1 MSFDGR
7 HWLTFLAFAGYVSG
21 RAKIDVI
28 MPPNSLNHRV
38 MVAERQT
45 VMLQCS
51 HYSKLPYWWKCS
63 SGQYSKLPNR
73 TKVHMISSVKLSDAA
88 YYACGGQQKSSWSQE
103 VEVVVTALS
112 GSDKIPVTCAASSNT
127 EAAIIST
134 SIAASTS
141 TSTNTAATFLGSN
154 PTVPQQWTSTQ
165 AKTHHVDQ
173 GHTTANAT
181 SDFDSVI
188 PNKSTKTSLTITS
201 KRPDLSA
208 TNRKTG
214 SATQDGP
221 KTVLIIT
228 ITILSTVFFHCC
240 CSVE

>member
-1 MSFDGR
+1 
-7 HWLTFLAFAGYVSG
+7 
-21 RAKIDVI
+21 
-28 MPPNSLNHRV
+28 
-38 MVAERQT
+38 
-45 VMLQCS
+45 
-51 HYSKLPYWWKCS
+51 
-63 SGQYSKLPNR
+63 
-73 TKVHMISSVKLSDAA
+73 MISSVKLSDAA

-141 TSTNTAATFLGSN
+141 TSTSTSTNTSTNTAATFLGSN

-208 TNRKTG
+208 TNRSKIKIKN
-214 SATQDGP
+214 S
-221 KTVLIIT
+221 L
-228 ITILSTVFFHCC
+228 F
-240 CSVE
+240 